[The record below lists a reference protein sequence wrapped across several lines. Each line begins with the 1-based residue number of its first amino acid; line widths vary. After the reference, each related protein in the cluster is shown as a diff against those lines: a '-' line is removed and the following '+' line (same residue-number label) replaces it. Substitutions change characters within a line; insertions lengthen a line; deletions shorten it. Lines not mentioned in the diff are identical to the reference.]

1 MTKTVTPTFMQVH
14 SSILR
19 RACDCGNHTVA
30 GGECAECDKKDGTT
44 LQRTTARNQPMHR
57 VPPIVPDVLHSPG
70 QALDVKT
77 RAFMESRFRHDFSG
91 VRVHTD
97 SRSVESARVV
107 NALAYTVG
115 QDIVFG
121 SSNIASDTRQGRE
134 LIAHELAHVVQ
145 QSQNAAPRTPE
156 YFGGDERGPA
166 ETEAPRRGSEH
177 RGGARRSSVG
187 AARAVA
193 PPQGER
199 G

>member
-77 RAFMESRFRHDFSG
+77 RAFMEPRFRHDFSQ
-91 VRVHTD
+91 VRLHTD
-97 SRSVESARVV
+97 GKAAESARAV
-107 NALAYTVG
+107 NAQAYTVG
-115 QDIVFG
+115 RDIVFG
-121 SSNIASDTRQGRE
+121 NSHVASDTRQGRE

-145 QSQNAAPRTPE
+145 QSRHAVPGTPQS
-156 YFGGDERGPA
+156 YGDEHEPT
-166 ETEAPRRGSEH
+166 ETEANRIADRII
-177 RGGARRSSVG
+177 GGGPAGLVSVQPGPHPHCAR
-187 AARAVA
+187 
-193 PPQGER
+193 
-199 G
+199 